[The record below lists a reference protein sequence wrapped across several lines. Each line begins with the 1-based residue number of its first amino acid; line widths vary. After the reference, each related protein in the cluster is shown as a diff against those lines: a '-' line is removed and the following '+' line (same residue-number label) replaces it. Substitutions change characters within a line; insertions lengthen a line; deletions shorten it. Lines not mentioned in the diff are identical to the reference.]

1 MPKSKL
7 LRDKFRDLKILRVA
21 GAYNSLFAK
30 IVENIG
36 FDAVWV
42 SGLELSTSRAVPDA
56 SILTMTD
63 FADASRL
70 INRSVNIP
78 VIADCDAGFGTAANV
93 HYMVKEYECNGVA
106 AICIEDKTHPKL
118 NSLLSGMQTLV
129 PADEFAGKIH
139 AAKDAQSGDD
149 FMVIARTEAMI
160 SGMGCDEALRR
171 AYIYR
176 DAGADA
182 ILVHSK
188 SNSHNQIAEFME
200 HWDMTIPVVI
210 VPTTYPIT
218 VDEAYRL
225 GIKMIIYAN
234 HGIRAAVKACNQ
246 VYSKILIDGTT
257 QTVEN
262 DIAPVSDLFELQ
274 GIDHLRSVEKRF
286 VRR

>member
-1 MPKSKL
+1 MNKSKS
-7 LRDKFRDLKILRVA
+7 LRDKLNDLEIVRVA

-30 IVENIG
+30 IVENCG
-36 FDAVWV
+36 FDAVWG

-63 FADASRL
+63 FAEAARL
-70 INRSVNIP
+70 ITRSVNIP
-78 VIADCDAGFGTAANV
+78 VIADCDAGFGTAVNV
-93 HYMVKEYECNGVA
+93 HYMAKEYESNGID

-118 NSLLSGMQTLV
+118 NSLLPGMQTLV
-129 PADEFAGKIH
+129 SADEFAGKIR

-171 AYIYR
+171 AYIYK

-188 SNSHNQIAEFME
+188 SDTHTQIAEFME
-200 HWDMTIPVVI
+200 QWDMTIPVVI

-225 GIKMIIYAN
+225 GIKIIIYAN
-234 HGIRAAVKACNQ
+234 HGIRAAVKACNH
-246 VYSKILIDGTT
+246 VYSKILIDGTS
-257 QTVEN
+257 QTVEEE
-262 DIAPVSDLFELQ
+262 IVPVSYLFELQ
-274 GIDHLRSVEKRF
+274 GIEHLKSIEDKYVMR
-286 VRR
+286 

>member
-1 MPKSKL
+1 MSKSKL

-30 IVENIG
+30 IVENTG

-93 HYMVKEYECNGVA
+93 HYMVKEYESNGVA

-129 PADEFAGKIH
+129 PADEFAGKIRS
-139 AAKDAQSGDD
+139 AKDAQSSDD

-188 SNSHNQIAEFME
+188 SDLHNQIAEFME
-200 HWDMTIPVVI
+200 QWDMSIPVVI

-246 VYSKILIDGTT
+246 VYSKILIDGTS

-274 GIDHLRSVEKRF
+274 GIDHLRSVEERF

>member
-1 MPKSKL
+1 MHKSKH
-7 LRDKFRDLKILRVA
+7 LRDKLTDLKILRVA

-30 IVENIG
+30 IVENNG

-63 FADASRL
+63 FAEAARL

-78 VIADCDAGFGTAANV
+78 VIADCDAGFGTAVNV
-93 HYMVKEYECNGVA
+93 HYMVKEYEYNGVA

-139 AAKDAQSGDD
+139 AAKDAQSDD
-149 FMVIARTEAMI
+149 EFMVIARTEAMI
-160 SGMGCDEALRR
+160 SGMGCEEALRR
-171 AYIYR
+171 AYIYS

-188 SNSHNQIAEFME
+188 SDSHIQIAEFME
-200 HWDMTIPVVI
+200 RWDMSIPVII

-225 GIKMIIYAN
+225 GIKIIIYAN
-234 HGIRAAVKACNQ
+234 QGIRAAVKACNQ
-246 VYSKILIDGTT
+246 VYSKIFIDGTT
-257 QTVEN
+257 QTVED

-274 GIDHLRSVEKRF
+274 GIDYLRSIEERF

>member
-1 MPKSKL
+1 MLKQNQ
-7 LRDKFRDLKILRVA
+7 LRDRLKDHKIVQVA

-30 IVENIG
+30 IVEKNG

-42 SGLELSTSRAVPDA
+42 SGLELSTSRGLPDA

-63 FADASRL
+63 FAEAARL
-70 INRSVNIP
+70 IKRSVNIP
-78 VIADCDAGFGTAANV
+78 VIADCDAGFGTAVNV
-93 HYMVKEYECNGVA
+93 HYMVKEYESNGID

-129 PADEFAGKIH
+129 PADEFAGKIRS
-139 AAKDAQSGDD
+139 AKDAQMSDD
-149 FMVIARTEAMI
+149 FIVIARTEAMI
-160 SGMGCDEALRR
+160 SGMGCNEALRR

-188 SNSHNQIAEFME
+188 SNSHSQIAEFME
-200 HWDMTIPVVI
+200 QWDMSIPVVI

-225 GIKMIIYAN
+225 GVKMIIYAN
-234 HGIRAAVKACNQ
+234 HGIRAAVKACND
-246 VYSKILIDGTT
+246 VYSKILIDGTCHT
-257 QTVEN
+257 IEK
-262 DIAPVSDLFELQ
+262 DIAPLSDLFEFQ
-274 GIDHLRSVEKRF
+274 GIDNLKLIKEKYIRW
-286 VRR
+286 